1 MKTIDACGFAGP
13 MPVIMVQK
21 EIKASAPDE
30 LKVLVDNKCA
40 VENVTRFAESQ
51 NYSVEGT
58 EVDGDFEIRL
68 HK

>member
-1 MKTIDACGFAGP
+1 MKTIDACGFACP

-30 LKVLVDNKCA
+30 LTVLVDNKCA

-51 NYSVEGT
+51 KYSVEWK
-58 EVDGDFEIRL
+58 EVDGDFELRL

>member
-1 MKTIDACGFAGP
+1 MKTIDACGFVCP

-21 EIKASAPDE
+21 EIKASAPEE
-30 LKVLVDNKCA
+30 LLVLVDNKCA

-51 NYSVEGT
+51 KYSVEWK

-68 HK
+68 KK